1 MAGHHDLAL
10 VTLKLT
16 EPFPCNLVEMPG
28 TSRSR
33 HHPDVDGASYYYVGE
48 DFRAWR
54 AQFDALHEHERWP
67 DRTARRYA
75 NACMRDS
82 AHDAVRDITLAGPR
96 SCSEMLDTYEER
108 FQLLDDLVRIRM
120 REEGLLR
127 APRHLRRPGGR
138 RKSLLKPCAKRGIMT
153 PIARPLALWNA
164 GSMVRMETSRGQW
177 EDIALP
183 STSEEVRREIFYSRV
198 RSLLR
203 DRPQPSA
210 EDLQNLVRIPPQPLS
225 PGSPASD
232 TPPLP
237 RAGPSHM
244 NDGPDFQSGQ

>member
-1 MAGHHDLAL
+1 
-10 VTLKLT
+10 
-16 EPFPCNLVEMPG
+16 MPG
-28 TSRSR
+28 TGRSR
-33 HHPDVDGASYYYVGE
+33 RHPDVDGASYYYIGE

-75 NACMRDS
+75 NACMQDS

-96 SCSEMLDTYEER
+96 TCAEMLDAYEER

-127 APRHLRRPGGR
+127 APRHLRRPGGK
-138 RKSLLKPCAKRGIMT
+138 RKSLLKPRAKRGIMT
-153 PIARPLALWNA
+153 PIARPLAPWNA
-164 GSMVRMETSRGQW
+164 GSVVRMETSRGQW

-225 PGSPASD
+225 PGSSASD

-237 RAGPSHM
+237 RAGPSHR